1 VVLLQLQLDGVLD
14 GDDPLAVRDEGGQ
27 HVQQRRLCGKA

>member
-14 GDDPLAVRDEGGQ
+14 GDDPLAVRDERGQ
-27 HVQQRRLCGKA
+27 HVEQREVCGTA